1 MSHGFRHKYTRTL
14 AGRCIIPARPP
25 APSATSSPP
34 LGCLC
39 AAAPRSS
46 APVRVRIQGWTWPPA
61 RFPAARIAPC
71 HFVAAADATCKTNI
85 LRFPARDR
93 TAVPFAHWPP
103 ARLSVCANTSAWFPP
118 PLQYPSRHSSMEG
131 RFTSR
136 LHCSEGLSILL
147 VENVRAWNLS
157 MHVSSRSWPIENG
170 AFRDL
175 IVTQRIFV
183 LTD

>member
-103 ARLSVCANTSAWFPP
+103 ARLSVCANTSVFFLPS
-118 PLQYPSRHSSMEG
+118 LQYPAPLFASG
-131 RFTSR
+131 RAV
-136 LHCSEGLSILL
+136 HQ
-147 VENVRAWNLS
+147 
-157 MHVSSRSWPIENG
+157 P
-170 AFRDL
+170 
-175 IVTQRIFV
+175 
-183 LTD
+183 LTFQTAQALAQFWLRPKVGEV

>member
-14 AGRCIIPARPP
+14 AGRVIIPPRPP

-136 LHCSEGLSILL
+136 LLINLPGDELL
-147 VENVRAWNLS
+147 FI
-157 MHVSSRSWPIENG
+157 VSS
-170 AFRDL
+170 
-175 IVTQRIFV
+175 
-183 LTD
+183 